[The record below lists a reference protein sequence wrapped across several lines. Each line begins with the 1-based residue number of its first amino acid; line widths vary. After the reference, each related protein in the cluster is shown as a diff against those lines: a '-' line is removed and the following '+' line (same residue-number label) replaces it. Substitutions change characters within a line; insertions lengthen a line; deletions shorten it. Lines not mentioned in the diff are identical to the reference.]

1 MTNFAYVLPVLFYEY
16 LAISITKSFIP
27 HMIIEAFGDK
37 SYLAIGIVEM
47 IKGIFAFMACP
58 LFGKISDR
66 IGRKYCLMMTVV
78 GTIMPLCIMVFTEN
92 MYVYGVM
99 TALSGMFSAT
109 FTVTFAYIADCVPQK
124 ERAPAYGL
132 ALATFGLSF
141 CIGPVAGGY
150 ISSIYGNRAVFLL
163 SSILMVVDVLYI
175 IFVLP
180 EPDKGKFF
188 ANSTTNET
196 LPNNSARHVSS
207 STSGITLPTTKETIK
222 EKISI
227 AISNIPNTWDVVGTF
242 RAFSKDDF
250 MFNLGIIVLMY
261 YTAVWALVSTLMVY
275 VTRRLNFDPITVGYL
290 VSMYGLSTMVSET
303 AIVRLVVPRLGET
316 NSMRLGLFA
325 FSMQCIIIAF
335 ADNIEQLY
343 FSIVFSM
350 FSNIVYPSISSLIT
364 KLVEPEDQGAA
375 LGSLNGLKSLTEG
388 VGPLFFGILMARY
401 EVFLPP
407 ANRHQPD
414 VGVAPWMLHGLNLAG
429 APYLVA
435 AFLALWALLHCYE
448 LPAEPDDSY
457 LTDSCGPHNK
467 PGVFTQNITKEEELF
482 GTNVL
487 SRKLLATTENSVSS
501 VHSIIHSNDGRLH
514 ERKSLLHGDDDSEDE

>member
-27 HMIIEAFGDK
+27 SMIIEAFGDK

-47 IKGIFAFMACP
+47 IKGLFAFIACP
-58 LFGKISDR
+58 FFGKISDN

-78 GTIMPLCIMVFTEN
+78 GTIMPLCVMVFTDN
-92 MYVYGVM
+92 MYVYAVM
-99 TALSGMFSAT
+99 TALSGLFSAT
-109 FTVTFAYIADCVPQK
+109 FTVTFAYIADCVPQR

-163 SSILMVVDVLYI
+163 SSFLLVVDILYI
-175 IFVLP
+175 IFILP
-180 EPDKGKFF
+180 EPDKGQFLTTDSTP
-188 ANSTTNET
+188 AASPRNS
-196 LPNNSARHVSS
+196 LRKSA
-207 STSGITLPTTKETIK
+207 GADLPTVPDAAARIPATRETIK

-227 AISNIPNTWDVVGTF
+227 AISHIPNSWDVVDTF
-242 RAFSKDDF
+242 RAFSKDEF
-250 MFNLGIIVLMY
+250 LFNLGVIVLMY

-275 VTRRLNFDPITVGYL
+275 VTRRLSFDRITVGYL

-303 AIVRLVVPRLGET
+303 VIVRLLVPRLGET

-325 FSMQCIIIAF
+325 FSVQCVIIAF
-335 ADNIEQLY
+335 ADSIGQLY
-343 FSIVFSM
+343 FSILFSM

-388 VGPLFFGILMARY
+388 VGPLLFGVLMARY
-401 EVFLPP
+401 EVFLVPT
-407 ANRHQPD
+407 NSNI
-414 VGVAPWMLHGLNLAG
+414 VETNVAPWMMHGLNLAG

-435 AFLALWALLHCYE
+435 SFLALWALLHCYE
-448 LPAEPDDSY
+448 LPPEPED
-457 LTDSCGPHNK
+457 LSCRAQDRGI
-467 PGVFTQNITKEEELF
+467 FTQKVSREEELF

-487 SRKLLATTENSVSS
+487 SLKLPHAKEITGD
-501 VHSIIHSNDGRLH
+501 VHSIIHRRDGRVL
-514 ERKSLLHGDDDSEDE
+514 ERQSLLSGDDSDDE